1 MLLQNKNAIV
11 YGAGGSIG
19 AAVARTFAREGA
31 RVHLV
36 GRHAANIE
44 AVARDITEAG
54 GTADAAVVD
63 ALDERAVEEH
73 AAGVAAEAGSI
84 DVSINLIT
92 RNDVQGTPLVDLSV
106 ADYVS
111 CVTRGLTTNFITAR
125 AAGTR
130 MAEQGSG
137 VILALNSG
145 SSHTSP
151 LMGGTCPA
159 DSAIDALIRSLAQE
173 LGPRGVRAAG
183 LWAAGVP
190 ESLTPQKL
198 GAVNPAMATPEALQ
212 GVLDTLDDLRMLPAS
227 PRIQEIADLAA
238 FLASD
243 RANAVTGTWVNA
255 TAMFPS

>member
-1 MLLQNKNAIV
+1 MLLQNKNAII
-11 YGAGGSIG
+11 YGAGGGIG
-19 AAVARTFAREGA
+19 GAVARTFAREGA
-31 RVHLV
+31 RVHLA
-36 GRHAANIE
+36 GRNAPNVE
-44 AVARDITEAG
+44 AVAADIAAAG

-73 AAGVAAEAGSI
+73 AARVAAEAGSI

-106 ADYVS
+106 TDYVS
-111 CVTRGLTTNFITAR
+111 CVTGGLTTNFITAR
-125 AAGTR
+125 AAGKR

-151 LMGGTCPA
+151 MMGGTCPA
-159 DSAIDALIRSLAQE
+159 DSAIDALVRSLAQE
-173 LGPRGVRAAG
+173 LGPRGVRAVG

-190 ESLTPQKL
+190 ETLTAEKL
-198 GAVNPAMATPEALQ
+198 GAVNPAMATPEALR
-212 GVLDTLDDLRMLPAS
+212 GVLDTLDSLRMLPAS
-227 PRIQEIADLAA
+227 PRLQEIADLAA

-243 RANAVTGTWVNA
+243 RAGAVTGGWVNA